1 MVGERW
7 MGRLM
12 RCLVLGAMVGVG
24 GCASVEYRVPTWE
37 VERLTQLPPAMRGG
51 LVRVVPSNAVVPP
64 PPAPVADAPPPPE
77 VGIDVEVPVVVAPR
91 PVVVVAPR
99 PVVFSRQVGTTVG
112 AGPRAAPPAGGG
124 WKSGPPGKAGGW
136 RPASAPSR
144 PTPTSFGR
152 SGGGRHGGGGG
163 AGAAAGA
170 VAAVAL
176 VAILADAAITAAEA
190 DAARRY
196 DGWVAVDGNHPLH
209 LFYGGGLGRVV
220 PLAQLGPA
228 DLIGLQNAVLVEGEG
243 HVEPL
248 RSAPLFVAG
257 LPPPVAPPSPAPTAL
272 APPAAGATP
281 TPPVAAPAA
290 PPALATPPPAPAAP
304 PAPVP
309 QAFDPETP

>member
-1 MVGERW
+1 MVGDRW
-7 MGRLM
+7 LGWLM
-12 RCLVLGAMVGVG
+12 RCLILSAMGSAG

-37 VERLTQLPPAMRGG
+37 VERLTQLPPTMRGG
-51 LVRVVPSNAVVPP
+51 EVRVVPSNAVVPP
-64 PPAPVADAPPPPE
+64 PPPLVADAPPPPE
-77 VGIDVEVPVVVAPR
+77 VGIDVEIPVVVAPR
-91 PVVVVAPR
+91 PLVVAPR
-99 PVVFSRQVGTTVG
+99 PVVFPRQVGSTVA
-112 AGPRAAPPAGGG
+112 AGPGAAPPAGSG
-124 WKSGPPGKAGGW
+124 WKAGPAGKAGGW

-144 PTPTSFGR
+144 ATPTSFGR

-196 DGWVAVDGNHPLH
+196 DGWVAVDANHPLR
-209 LFYGGGLGRVV
+209 LFYGRGLGRVV
-220 PLAQLGPA
+220 PLVQLGPA
-228 DLIGLQNAVLVEGEG
+228 DLIGLQNAVLVEGDG

-248 RSAPLFVAG
+248 RSPPLLVAG
-257 LPPPVAPPSPAPTAL
+257 LPPPPVAPPSPAPTA
-272 APPAAGATP
+272 PQGPGATP
-281 TPPVAAPAA
+281 TPSVAAPAA